1 MNYSLKLQVNE
12 IKIKLLSDINILNE
26 IFRLTKMKQNKKYK
40 YN

>member
-26 IFRLTKMKQNKKYK
+26 ISRLTKMKQNKKYK